1 MRRLGSGAHLGEAA
15 AVLGHD
21 LGIGTLQLPD
31 DLKTLVE
38 LREDVDHG
46 AGEEGVLGRLL
57 ELEVGGKGGVEEG
70 RGGRVE
76 AEEEDE
82 AEKEKRNEVG
92 NGSGGE

>member
-1 MRRLGSGAHLGEAA
+1 MRLGSGAHPGEAA

-21 LGIGTLQLPD
+21 LRIWTLQLPD

-57 ELEVGGKGGVEEG
+57 ELEVGG
-70 RGGRVE
+70 
-76 AEEEDE
+76 
-82 AEKEKRNEVG
+82 
-92 NGSGGE
+92 